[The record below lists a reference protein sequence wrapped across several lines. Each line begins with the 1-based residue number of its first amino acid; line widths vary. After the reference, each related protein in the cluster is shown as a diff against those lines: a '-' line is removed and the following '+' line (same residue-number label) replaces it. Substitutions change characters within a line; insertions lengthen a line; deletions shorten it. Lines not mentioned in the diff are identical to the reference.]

1 MLLENQVAIVS
12 GVGPGMGRD
21 IALRFARE
29 GANLALGARSADY
42 LESVA
47 KEVRAL
53 GRRAVAR
60 PTDIS
65 RLEDCARVV
74 GRAEGER
81 GGLNILVNNAYHP
94 GRYELFEHADL
105 ERWREPLEVNLF
117 GSLRLTQEVVPRMK
131 RRGGGSVVFINSMI
145 VREVL
150 PTMASYAASKGALL
164 AAAQGLAR
172 ELRRRGRVILGGP
185 GMGRTTVVNAAAE
198 RLRAQGIEVAVLELG
213 DESAALG
220 ASHAS
225 VTLRTGGLA
234 LHREIARGRMPL
246 VEKRAV
252 QRVPLVL
259 LLRRDLRARAAAA
272 GFPLAEDELE
282 RAVPASGG
290 HPPVFPALLQADPV
304 PR

>member
-1 MLLENQVAIVS
+1 MLLENRVAIVS

-53 GRRAVAR
+53 GRRAVAL

-65 RLEDCARVV
+65 KLEDCARLV
-74 GRAEGER
+74 GRAEEEL
-81 GGLNILVNNAYHP
+81 GGVDILVNNAYHP
-94 GRYELFEHADL
+94 GDYELFEHADL

-131 RRGGGSVVFINSMI
+131 RRGGGAVVFINSMI

-172 ELRRRGRVILGGP
+172 ELGPHRIRVNSVLP
-185 GMGRTTVVNAAAE
+185 GYIWGATLEGYFKAQAEARKVSPEVVY
-198 RLRAQGIEVAVLELG
+198 REVAAKL
-213 DESAALG
+213 ALG
-220 ASHAS
+220 AIPGSE
-225 VTLRTGGLA
+225 
-234 LHREIARGRMPL
+234 EIAG
-246 VEKRAV
+246 AV
-252 QRVPLVL
+252 L
-259 LLRRDLRARAAAA
+259 
-272 GFPLAEDELE
+272 FF
-282 RAVPASGG
+282 ASQLSSVVTGQSLDVNGG
-290 HPPVFPALLQADPV
+290 QVMA
-304 PR
+304 